1 MRLFSTIG
9 IAFTVLVAVLLLSL
23 TGEAHVAVTTKYTYN
38 NDVYPVFL
46 NRCGH
51 CHVAG
56 GVGPM
61 SLLRYEDA
69 FPWAES
75 FRVELLDAADH
86 EPADFIKAAHRDL
99 SARELN
105 VVLDWA
111 NGGFPEGDH
120 ANAPAAVALKNDWAS
135 GKPDLVLRPSAPFDV
150 PADATEVTQEFVLP
164 SSLTRNRQVS
174 AVDLLPGTPAVVRD
188 VTITVRTAGT
198 PPKTIGTWVP
208 RQTPAPIV
216 VKPSVDLPPGAEIV
230 ARVHYKKT
238 WKFEGQAV
246 KDRSS
251 VGIYFADK

>member
-51 CHVAG
+51 CHVTG

-86 EPADFIKAAHRDL
+86 EPGDFIKAAHRDL

-120 ANAPAAVALKNDWAS
+120 ANAPASVALKNDWAS
-135 GKPDLVLRPSAPFDV
+135 GKPDL
-150 PADATEVTQEFVLP
+150 
-164 SSLTRNRQVS
+164 
-174 AVDLLPGTPAVVRD
+174 
-188 VTITVRTAGT
+188 
-198 PPKTIGTWVP
+198 
-208 RQTPAPIV
+208 
-216 VKPSVDLPPGAEIV
+216 
-230 ARVHYKKT
+230 
-238 WKFEGQAV
+238 
-246 KDRSS
+246 
-251 VGIYFADK
+251 